1 MPRHAHDPATP
12 DTPDAPDAFD
22 TWLDALFTS
31 PPSYPP
37 DATTQVETDASPEA
51 SAARDLRILAAQ
63 TDAITLPAH
72 SWKEILMASQHPT
85 PNAPMPIPGNAHRTP
100 TRLGATLNRIVSIA
114 AILAIVF
121 AGIATAWVSRDR
133 LGFGDD
139 EPLLQLAASPTTVVT
154 CTTRTLS
161 QEEVDRI
168 VAKYQ
173 PQLQFSRDSL
183 TPTNNP
189 VAEADAFA
197 AIETF
202 RADQSC
208 PAGDP
213 SANDMR
219 WLHSTESESSLAIRN
234 LPPVER
240 LTEYK
245 PMLEALSRM
254 LVPPPSSSYVVDSA
268 DPAVIP
274 YVINVV
280 GSGTF
285 ALLPTQ
291 FVQFPDGSI
300 GAPLVRAI
308 AGGASSGK
316 DYSKLTVQFV
326 IFSHVNGRWLIGGY
340 LPWLCPEDCSA
351 AQGLL
356 DQQIAQ
362 YQLPATAESSPVA
375 SPAASP
381 EATITCTTRTLS
393 QEEADRIAAA
403 YRAQPES
410 TSADYMLSDTPV
422 PAADANAA
430 IAILV
435 AALSC
440 PNGEPGS
447 NSLLWQRS
455 TYTDG
460 YFAGS
465 YLTTSPAW
473 MAEYLA
479 RWKAELEPMSRI
491 LTPLTPADY
500 IVDSNDPAIQRYLI
514 SSPYLGTYAVLPDRF
529 VAFAD
534 GRIGVPMLLAIPG
547 GAPAYDG
554 YIATLMVPFAIF
566 EKVDGQWLS
575 DGATG
580 LCPGDCSQ
588 AEARIDAQIAN
599 YQRLATVIGSPV
611 ASPAASPEATP
622 AS

>member
-1 MPRHAHDPATP
+1 MPHPAHDPGMPDMP
-12 DTPDAPDAFD
+12 DTPDVLDVFD

-31 PPSYPP
+31 PPSHPS
-37 DATTQVETDASPEA
+37 DATAQVETDADTDASPEA
-51 SAARDLRILAAQ
+51 SAARDLRMLAAQ
-63 TDAITLPAH
+63 TDAITLPAP

-85 PNAPMPIPGNAHRTP
+85 TNAPVPSPGNAHRTP

-114 AILAIVF
+114 AILAIVV
-121 AGIATAWVSRDR
+121 AGIATAWIARDR

-139 EPLLQLAASPTTVVT
+139 GHQPTLQL
-154 CTTRTLS
+154 
-161 QEEVDRI
+161 
-168 VAKYQ
+168 
-173 PQLQFSRDSL
+173 
-183 TPTNNP
+183 
-189 VAEADAFA
+189 
-197 AIETF
+197 
-202 RADQSC
+202 
-208 PAGDP
+208 
-213 SANDMR
+213 
-219 WLHSTESESSLAIRN
+219 
-234 LPPVER
+234 
-240 LTEYK
+240 
-245 PMLEALSRM
+245 
-254 LVPPPSSSYVVDSA
+254 
-268 DPAVIP
+268 
-274 YVINVV
+274 
-280 GSGTF
+280 
-285 ALLPTQ
+285 
-291 FVQFPDGSI
+291 
-300 GAPLVRAI
+300 
-308 AGGASSGK
+308 
-316 DYSKLTVQFV
+316 
-326 IFSHVNGRWLIGGY
+326 
-340 LPWLCPEDCSA
+340 
-351 AQGLL
+351 
-356 DQQIAQ
+356 
-362 YQLPATAESSPVA
+362 VA
-375 SPAASP
+375 SPAA
-381 EATITCTTRTLS
+381 TVTCTTRTLS
-393 QEEADRIAAA
+393 QEEADRIVAT

-410 TSADYMLSDTPV
+410 TSADYTPSDTPV
-422 PAADANAA
+422 PAADVNAA
-430 IAILV
+430 MAVLV

-491 LTPLTPADY
+491 LTPLTPVDY

-514 SSPYLGTYAVLPDRF
+514 SSPNLGTFAVLPDRF

-599 YQRLATVIGSPV
+599 YRRLATVIGSPV

-622 AS
+622 QT